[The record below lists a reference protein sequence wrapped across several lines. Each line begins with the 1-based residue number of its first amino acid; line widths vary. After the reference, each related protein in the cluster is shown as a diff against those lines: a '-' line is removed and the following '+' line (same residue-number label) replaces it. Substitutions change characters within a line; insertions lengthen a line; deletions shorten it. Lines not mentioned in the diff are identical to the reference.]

1 MPFHKFGGGGNKKRR
16 GGKRH
21 SKMKTYSLD
30 DLIPS
35 KDYNQSYAYV
45 SQKYGDGRYSIM
57 CYDKVTRMG
66 IASGKLKKSSR
77 IDKGALVL
85 VSLREYQDDKCD
97 IIYHYTAEDIDKLTK
112 SDNINQGFVRSGTL
126 SLIDE
131 ENITMQSK
139 TNIQDMVS
147 NGSENSSESDVTVWG
162 DDKDES
168 SKDESNK
175 DNLSG
180 VYSKDE
186 FEEFNIDDL

>member
-1 MPFHKFGGGGNKKRR
+1 MPFHKFGGNKKRR

-35 KDYNQSYAYV
+35 KDCNQSYAYV

-147 NGSENSSESDVTVWG
+147 NGSENSSESDVNVW
-162 DDKDES
+162 DDD
-168 SKDESNK
+168 KDESNK
-175 DNLSG
+175 DNLLG